1 MAQYST
7 DRIVTIASVRVTEVN
22 SVLLSSYARLAGTKV
37 ETIINDLTNEFIEMH
52 VKPHITLIDMPKDST
67 LKSTVKQ
74 VVEKYSVIES

>member
-1 MAQYST
+1 MNQYSQ

-22 SVLLSSYARLAGTKV
+22 GVLLSSFARLAGTKV
-37 ETIINDLTNEFIEMH
+37 ETIVNELTNIFIETH
-52 VKPHITLIDMPKDST
+52 VKPHLSLIDMPKDST